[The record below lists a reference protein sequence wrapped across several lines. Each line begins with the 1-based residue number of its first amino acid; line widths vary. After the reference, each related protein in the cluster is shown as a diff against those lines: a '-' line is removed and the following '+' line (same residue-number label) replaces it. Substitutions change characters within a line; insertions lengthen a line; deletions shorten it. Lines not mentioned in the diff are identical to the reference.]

1 MGARRSCCTFN
12 FKFGDSNRR
21 RETIEVAAAI
31 VLIISALSTFCS
43 CLRSLPLLS
52 SFIIFGYFE
61 AGTFHF
67 YLQVC
72 VRLCSIVPVF
82 VCVCAFE
89 RVPVCV

>member
-1 MGARRSCCTFN
+1 MGARRSCCTLN

-21 RETIEVAAAI
+21 RVGREGAAAI
-31 VLIISALSTFCS
+31 VLIISALSTFSS

-72 VRLCSIVPVF
+72 VRLCSVVPRVR
-82 VCVCAFE
+82 VCMCI
-89 RVPVCV
+89 